1 MGASPR
7 TIDALA
13 VARLAAGRGVPH
25 IEVPC
30 ALDGTAGGYPAF
42 CDAMRR
48 LSPCV
53 VMLGLLFVSACA
65 NDAGNSTPRAVI
77 EAAAEERESLP
88 VAVPIEVPQPYEF
101 AGFGGGQ
108 QAADGT
114 FVDSKWEYRQSEES
128 REEGELPV
136 ISICVV
142 RADHPWTC
150 LPKDRALSVQRL
162 DDVEAAVYAV
172 GPGPAGNALP
182 IWKRVELT
190 SDWRRVEW
198 LQR

>member
-1 MGASPR
+1 MP
-7 TIDALA
+7 LPA
-13 VARLAAGRGVPH
+13 VGGGGV
-25 IEVPC
+25 E
-30 ALDGTAGGYPAF
+30 PAF
-42 CDAMRR
+42 SDAMRCPS
-48 LSPCV
+48 LSV
-53 VMLGLLFVSACA
+53 VLLGLMFVAACA
-65 NDAGNSTPRAVI
+65 SDAGPTTPRAVI
-77 EAAAEERESLP
+77 DAAAEERGSLP
-88 VAVPIEVPQPYEF
+88 VAVPVEVPQPYEF
-101 AGFGGGQ
+101 AGFDGAQ

-114 FVDSKWEYRQSEES
+114 YVDSKWEYRQSEDS

-142 RADHPWTC
+142 RSGHAWTC

-172 GPGPAGNALP
+172 GPGPSRNALP
-182 IWKRVELT
+182 IWESVELT